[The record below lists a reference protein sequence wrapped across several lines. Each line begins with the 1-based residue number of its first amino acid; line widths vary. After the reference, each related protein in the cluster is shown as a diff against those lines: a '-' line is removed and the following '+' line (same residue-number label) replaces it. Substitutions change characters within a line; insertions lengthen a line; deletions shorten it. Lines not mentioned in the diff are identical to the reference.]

1 MRGPSLIHSPHTS
14 HFSDDILVY
23 MTRTIVGVLRGGTSN
38 EYDLSLKTGAAIL
51 SALPEDRYETRDI
64 LIDRQGVW
72 HSRGMP
78 SNPTRALTQMDV
90 ILNAVHGGIGED
102 GTIGRILSRTGIP
115 YAGSAPHASSLAFHK
130 GRAREILQKSGIRM
144 PQGVSFTTSDDL
156 EIAEMVNIAFRQFSP
171 PYMVKPATDGAS
183 HGIILARTIL
193 ELPDAI
199 ALVLQVYGAAVVEE
213 FIRGHDASVGV
224 MERFRGQDLYA
235 LPPAHMIAPQGSRFI
250 HSALHRDQGLKH
262 AVPSSFS
269 HEEKR
274 ALADAARRAHQA
286 LGLSHFSR
294 ADFVVAPTRAGQ
306 QPRVYLLEVNA
317 IPGLYP
323 GASFPPMLESV
334 GSSVGEFAEHAIR
347 LAQGR
352 A

>member
-1 MRGPSLIHSPHTS
+1 
-14 HFSDDILVY
+14 

-51 SALPEDRYETRDI
+51 SALPEDRYESRDI

-72 HSRGMP
+72 YSRGMP
-78 SNPTRALTQMDV
+78 STPAAALARADV

-102 GTIGRILSRTGIP
+102 GTIGRILARTGIP
-115 YAGSAPHASSLAFHK
+115 YAGSTPHASSLAFHK
-130 GRAREILQKSGIRM
+130 GRARETLLRSGIRM
-144 PQGVSFTTSDDL
+144 PQGVTFTASEDL
-156 EIAEMVNIAFRQFSP
+156 DFAEMANVAFRQFSP

-199 ALVLQVYGAAVVEE
+199 ALVLQAYGAAVVEE

-274 ALADAARRAHQA
+274 ALTDAARRAHQA

-294 ADFVVAPTRAGQ
+294 ADFVVAPTRPGQ

-323 GASFPPMLESV
+323 GASFPPMLQSV
-334 GSSVGEFAEHAIR
+334 GSSVQEFAEHAIH

-352 A
+352 V